1 MRDKNL
7 YFFLHVLVGDES
19 EYINVHFDLKDDE
32 EFCEMFKKCY
42 GDFPLISSLPNGLL
56 AIIH

>member
-19 EYINVHFDLKDDE
+19 EYINVHFDLKDDK
-32 EFCEMFKKCY
+32 EFCEMFKN
-42 GDFPLISSLPNGLL
+42 FMPTSP
-56 AIIH
+56 